1 MPYINTTTTVKISE
15 SQETALREALGKAI
29 SLIPG
34 KSESWLMLNFR
45 DCARMAFRGDASR
58 DCAMLEVEIL
68 GKANVSDLDRLTAEL
83 CRIVSETLSVPTDRI
98 YVKYNEIDVWGYDGN
113 NF

>member
-15 SQETALREALGKAI
+15 NQEAALKEAMGKAI

-45 DCARMAFRGDASR
+45 DCARMAFRGDANGE
-58 DCAMLEVEIL
+58 CAMLEVEIL
-68 GKANVSDLDRLTAEL
+68 GKADAAALDKLTAEL
-83 CRIVSETLSVPTDRI
+83 CRIVSEVLSVPSDRI
-98 YVKYNEIDVWGYDGN
+98 YVKYNEIDVWGYDGA